1 MVNAMT
7 RNLRQRSDARSGGT
21 SRQGGFT
28 LIELIV
34 VIAIVGILAAVAVGN
49 YKRSIQSAK
58 EAVLKEDLFIM
69 RNQIQTYFADK
80 GKWPASIET
89 LVEERYL
96 MRVPEDPITRSSTS
110 WIEEYAELDD
120 SDISSEPGIENVRS
134 GAEGVSLEGI
144 PYSEF

>member
-1 MVNAMT
+1 M
-7 RNLRQRSDARSGGT
+7 T
-21 SRQGGFT
+21 SRLRKFASPPATSGRAGKSGQGGFT

-80 GKWPASIET
+80 GKWPASLDT
-89 LVEERYL
+89 LVQERYL

-110 WIEEYAELDD
+110 WLEEFAELDD

-134 GAEGVSLEGI
+134 GAEGTSLDGV
-144 PYSEF
+144 PFSEF